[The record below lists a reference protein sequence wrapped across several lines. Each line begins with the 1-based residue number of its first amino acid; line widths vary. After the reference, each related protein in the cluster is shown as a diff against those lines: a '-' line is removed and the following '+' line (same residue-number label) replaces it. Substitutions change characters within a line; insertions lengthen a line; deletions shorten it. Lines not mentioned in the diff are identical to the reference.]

1 MAHFL
6 KTITKISQANA
17 AHLSLEVAQER
28 EENIFRDIFLINS
41 LEKFINHSVVVVI
54 VVVSVVVVVVV
65 AAAAAAAAAAVKSMA
80 LMQILFE
87 VQVSEYANVGLFP
100 HTFRSLCQTQKKNF

>member
-54 VVVSVVVVVVV
+54 VVVSVVVVV

>member
-28 EENIFRDIFLINS
+28 EENIFRDNFLINS

-54 VVVSVVVVVVV
+54 VVVSVVVVV